1 MTTAQLES
9 AETPNT
15 ILSRLRDA
23 SFIHPLFAFLIT
35 RTIVLLGGYLG
46 EIAIP
51 GITGEGLYHV
61 APNNVFLDIWA
72 RWDSGFYLE
81 IVNEGYKFIP
91 DQISSVAFF
100 PLYPLLVKLTSLIT
114 GNVLFASIIVSNL
127 SLLGGLIFL
136 YKLAELEFDA
146 DTAQR
151 TVYYIAAFPTA
162 FFFSA
167 VYTESTYLLVSVA
180 AVYFARRKLW
190 AWATLFALLTSVTR
204 IIGLGIWGI
213 VGLEWLR
220 THGWTLTTIYR
231 ADAWR
236 NLWQGLRTDWHNLA
250 IILTAPLGL
259 LTHMRFLNKTFGDPI
274 AFWTIQSAW
283 EREDL
288 GFIRIIA
295 RDLTP
300 VFSQNF
306 GTGDIWWHVIL
317 DLSAFFFAFIA
328 AFFIWR
334 RLGAGYAIYTLL
346 GILLPANSGS
356 GSISRYIL
364 VLFPLFLMLGYWGK
378 NRQLHNAL
386 IVGFSCLLGILTT
399 IFVNWIFVA

>member
-1 MTTAQLES
+1 MTTIRVES
-9 AETPNT
+9 AETTP
-15 ILSRLRDA
+15 SRLTRLRT
-23 SFIHPLFAFLIT
+23 SSLIHPIFAFLIT
-35 RTIVLLGGYLG
+35 RIIVLLGGYLG

-51 GITGEGLYHV
+51 GVDGAGLYHV
-61 APNNVFLDIWA
+61 APNNLLLDVWA
-72 RWDSGFYLE
+72 RWDSAFYLG
-81 IVNEGYKFIP
+81 IVNEGYNFVP
-91 DQISSVAFF
+91 GQISSVAFF
-100 PLYPLLVKLTSLIT
+100 PLYPLLVKLVSLIT
-114 GNVLFASIIVSNL
+114 GNVLLAGVIVSNL

-146 DTAQR
+146 ETAQR
-151 TVYYIAAFPTA
+151 TVYYMAAFPTA

-167 VYTESTYLLVSVA
+167 VYTESIYLLVSVA

-236 NLWQGLRTDWHNLA
+236 NLWQGLRSDWHNLA
-250 IILTAPLGL
+250 LILTAPLGL
-259 LTHMRFLNKTFGDPI
+259 LTHMRFLSKTFNDPI

-288 GFIRIIA
+288 GFVRIII

-300 VFSQNF
+300 IFSQNF

-317 DLSAFFFAFIA
+317 DLSAFFFALIA

-346 GILLPANSGS
+346 GILIPANSGS

-378 NRQLHNAL
+378 NRNLHNGL
-386 IVGFSCLLGILTT
+386 IVGFSVLLGVLTT
-399 IFVNWIFVA
+399 IFVNWVFVA